1 MASLTMKPALP
12 SKKRKNSFGSEG
24 QSSSSEA
31 PTRIRRDSTE
41 NETHSSRIAESRL
54 PSKKRKGSHD
64 SSLAGANASSNE
76 ASRAARG
83 NRKGSNDLSVSFED
97 GVRPRGPSGDSVTGL
112 LESEA
117 APKNFLNND
126 TKAHLLND
134 DVQTNENEQGNNESI
149 QSAVPNVALEHLN
162 ALAENPEDPPSGA
175 RGRSAST
182 STPIAALAT
191 SIVEPKSIAELK
203 TNVPTNDEHS
213 TSSTTTSGHR
223 LLFEA
228 IMMKEGDYDERNR
241 LNSWGGK
248 SSKEESQRGRLDS
261 LGHSFLDGMG
271 RDRLDSMP
279 PSFEEGIT
287 RERLD
292 SLGGWRG
299 ARDRLE
305 SWGAMSDL
313 SLPLGHDSISGQ
325 VLPPHQPPF
334 LDILGDDSKLS
345 AVPNR
350 ISLERQ
356 RLSSIASMSEVSASN
371 LPFMHLDGV
380 SDSAGDIQAY
390 VAAAMASVSDQIA
403 DLAGVVENVANSAD
417 SVSIDLIHRD
427 HCDSEASSVAS
438 PLIGAVTD
446 ASKKKRAVRP
456 RSWST
461 SSGLSL
467 DFEAVVAAVNAA
479 EAATGKLDLSFIDRT
494 GSANAGRATS
504 TQRRTLPTQ
513 RTRGESIFTQ
523 NSEDI
528 SEDEKERIRERARAA
543 AGYRPSSKGSASKK
557 KNGPIKKRS
566 KRDSPEK
573 EDVTR
578 TPKHSNSRQQLD
590 IPDDAPLPPS
600 VSSAHPY
607 DVPSSSCSKTA
618 KGQASQKWDS
628 MFDCLLEFITDRK
641 EEETAGMSQK
651 DIDDWMW
658 DGNVPTNYKTKC
670 GKALGRW
677 VNNQRSAKSKG
688 TLKDDREERL
698 IEAGLK
704 WSVMAG
710 NAWNEMLKELRVYV
724 EDQTKDGGTWDGNVP
739 TTYQIKT
746 SEESAFAGE
755 DKNLGRWVNRQRSL
769 FQSGKLRK
777 DRKMALDR
785 LGLKW
790 SMLATTTWDCMWD
803 TLREYVQEQEKAHG
817 KWDGNVPANYKTN
830 DNPPRALG
838 RWINRQRSAFM
849 KKKLKKEYVDK
860 LTNLGLKWSV
870 HQRQGEGMDDDD
882 NGDDCEFEDEE
893 ESEYNG
899 EGKEKAGNSGNGEDE
914 RKAGT
919 VAKSEGQEKAVNAGN
934 GEEKEKAD
942 NVGNGEEQEKA
953 DNVGSSDGQ
962 EKVDNGEQQAKADQV
977 TSSAV
982 I

>member
-1 MASLTMKPALP
+1 MRPEKEHSTRICFFIFLEMASLTMKPALP

-24 QSSSSEA
+24 QSSSSETA
-31 PTRIRRDSTE
+31 TRIRRDSSD
-41 NETHSSRIAESRL
+41 NEHHHSSLRNIAESRL
-54 PSKKRKGSHD
+54 PSKKRKSSHD
-64 SSLAGANASSNE
+64 SSLLGINANE
-76 ASRAARG
+76 ASRKG

-97 GVRPRGPSGDSVTGL
+97 GLRPRGPSGDSMNGL
-112 LESEA
+112 LESDTLSKKITTKT
-117 APKNFLNND
+117 PFLKEDAQKGEND
-126 TKAHLLND
+126 SSS
-134 DVQTNENEQGNNESI
+134 NNEPM

-162 ALAENPEDPPSGA
+162 ALAENLEVPP
-175 RGRSAST
+175 RERSNSVTFAAAAAPST
-182 STPIAALAT
+182 SI
-191 SIVEPKSIAELK
+191 IEPKSIAELK
-203 TNVPTNDEHS
+203 KDVPVNDDHS

-228 IMMKEGDYDERNR
+228 IMMKEGDYDERRR

-248 SSKEESQRGRLDS
+248 SLKDESQRGRLDS
-261 LGHSFLDGMG
+261 LGHSFLDGIG

-334 LDILGDDSKLS
+334 LDSLGDDLKHSN
-345 AVPNR
+345 VPNR

-356 RLSSIASMSEVSASN
+356 RLSSIASMSEVSVSQ
-371 LPFMHLDGV
+371 LPFLQMDAV
-380 SDSAGDIQAY
+380 ADSAGDIQAY

-403 DLAGVVENVANSAD
+403 DLAGVVETVANSAD

-427 HCDSEASSVAS
+427 HLDSDASSVAS
-438 PLIGAVTD
+438 PLIGAATD
-446 ASKKKRAVRP
+446 SSRRKRAVRP

-467 DFEAVVAAVNAA
+467 DFDAVVAAVNAA
-479 EAATGKLDLSFIDRT
+479 EAATGKLDLSFIGRT
-494 GSANAGRATS
+494 GSANSISHSGKVS
-504 TQRRTLPTQ
+504 SNRRTLPTQ

-523 NSEDI
+523 TSEDI
-528 SEDEKERIRERARAA
+528 SEEEKERIRERARAV
-543 AGYRPSSKGSASKK
+543 AGYKPGSNGSLSKK
-557 KNGPIKKRS
+557 KSGPIKKRS

-578 TPKHSNSRQQLD
+578 TPKHSNSRHSLD
-590 IPDDAPLPPS
+590 LPDDAPLPPQI
-600 VSSAHPY
+600 SSASPL
-607 DVPSSSCSKTA
+607 DASSSSAIKGA

-641 EEETAGMSQK
+641 SEETAGMTQK
-651 DIDDWMW
+651 DIDEWMW

-698 IEAGLK
+698 IDAGLK

-724 EDQTKDGGTWDGNVP
+724 DEQTKDGATWDGNVP

-777 DRKMALDR
+777 DRKAALDK

-790 SMLATTTWDCMWD
+790 SMLATTTWDCMWE

-838 RWINRQRSAFM
+838 RWINRQRSAYM
-849 KKKLKKEYVDK
+849 KKKLKKECVEK
-860 LTNLGLKWSV
+860 LTNIGLKWSV
-870 HQRQGEGMDDDD
+870 HQRQGEGMDEDD
-882 NGDDCEFEDEE
+882 NGDDCEFMDEV
-893 ESEYNG
+893 ESEYN
-899 EGKEKAGNSGNGEDE
+899 EEA
-914 RKAGT
+914 A
-919 VAKSEGQEKAVNAGN
+919 QEKAADEVAEN
-934 GEEKEKAD
+934 KEAKTAD
-942 NVGNGEEQEKA
+942 PGCQEKA
-953 DNVGSSDGQ
+953 ANQ
-962 EKVDNGEQQAKADQV
+962 EEKAAEQEDKVADPV
-977 TSSAV
+977 TSTTTST